1 MSEANQADILAAALA
16 AASRVTVI
24 SGAPDEEEVA
34 ALVAG
39 LAAIAGGEDPHEDN
53 IVGRS
58 QWENRHR
65 TLSGPTE
72 LPKGSDQWRWSL
84 RA

>member
-1 MSEANQADILAAALA
+1 
-16 AASRVTVI
+16 
-24 SGAPDEEEVA
+24 
-34 ALVAG
+34 
-39 LAAIAGGEDPHEDN
+39 
-53 IVGRS
+53 VGRS